1 VPSEFLFSHGEIDIH
16 KTTVGDNPVVVAM
29 RGGKILGTC
38 SPARN
43 GHDAVIGIPKH
54 TPSALAQSVR
64 QALEA
69 GVVFVRF

>member
-1 VPSEFLFSHGEIDIH
+1 MPSEFLFSHGEIDIH
-16 KTTVGDNPVVVAM
+16 KTTVGGNPVVIAL

-54 TPSALAQSVR
+54 TPPELVVTVR

>member
-1 VPSEFLFSHGEIDIH
+1 VPSEVLFEHEGIEIH
-16 KTTVGDNPVVVAM
+16 KTTVGGNPVMIAL

-69 GVVFVRF
+69 GVVFIKF

>member
-1 VPSEFLFSHGEIDIH
+1 MPSEFLFSHGEIDIH
-16 KTTVGDNPVVVAM
+16 KTTVGGNPVVIAL

-43 GHDAVIGIPKH
+43 GHEAVIGIPRA
-54 TPSALAQSVR
+54 TPPELVVTVR